1 MDTQWS
7 TIWQYSNAV
16 GKKAKRGG
24 FADPLDGPE
33 WEGLV
38 WVPVLATSV
47 ARRIADFGAGF
58 PIRGRAYQSVKAE
71 PDHGI
76 CIS

>member
-16 GKKAKRGG
+16 GKKTKRGA

-33 WEGLV
+33 WEGLI
-38 WVPVLATSV
+38 WAPVLAASV
-47 ARRIADFGAGF
+47 ARRIANLRFAF
-58 PIRGRAYQSVKAE
+58 PIRGRAYGSVKAA